1 MRTTMTE
8 RQAAR
13 RERVVAAAMD
23 LAREGGYDAVQM
35 RDVAARADVALGTLY
50 RYFASKDQLLVEC
63 LGAFARELQQGLEN
77 APPRGSSPAERVID
91 VLRRAMAPL
100 EREPQLASA
109 LVTALS
115 SLSSADPAGL
125 EAATG
130 VYGVVGEM
138 ITAAMDHEEHPAR
151 EAVIRTIGHV
161 WLAALITW
169 VRGWGTSDQFHQD
182 LEAAVRLLLPGPERG
197 PRRAGNR
204 T

>member
-1 MRTTMTE
+1 MTD

-13 RERVVAAAMD
+13 RERVLEAAMQ
-23 LAREGGYDAVQM
+23 LATEGGYDAVQM

-63 LGAFARELQQGLEN
+63 LGAFARELQRGLGTN
-77 APPRGSSPAERVID
+77 PPRGASPADRVID

-115 SLSSADPAGL
+115 SLSSADAAGL

-130 VYGVVGEM
+130 VYGIVGEM
-138 ITAAMDHEEHPAR
+138 ITAAMDHEEHPER

-161 WLAALITW
+161 WLAALITG
-169 VRGWGTSDQFHQD
+169 VRGREGSDQFDRD
-182 LEAAVRLLLPGPERG
+182 LEAAVRLLLPGPERDR
-197 PRRAGNR
+197 RRAVTR
-204 T
+204 VRD